1 MDYKGVNKKTKQ
13 QNLEKKLEKKKL
25 NLLAK
30 KEEKSKWNRTFLTFT
45 SDISSVLN
53 PNENIGHKYYTK
65 GFLFLF
71 SYFILYMPVSCKQP
85 LRWGARC
92 DKKLLNGQKTEKFM
106 VLSCRRDDKNERWR
120 L

>member
-30 KEEKSKWNRTFLTFT
+30 KTFWTFT

-71 SYFILYMPVSCKQP
+71 SFFILYMPVSCKQP

>member
-30 KEEKSKWNRTFLTFT
+30 KTFWTFT

-85 LRWGARC
+85 LRRGARC

>member
-1 MDYKGVNKKTKQ
+1 MDYKGVNKKSKQ

-30 KEEKSKWNRTFLTFT
+30 KTFWTFT

-85 LRWGARC
+85 LRRGARC
-92 DKKLLNGQKTEKFM
+92 DKKLLNEQKTEKFM